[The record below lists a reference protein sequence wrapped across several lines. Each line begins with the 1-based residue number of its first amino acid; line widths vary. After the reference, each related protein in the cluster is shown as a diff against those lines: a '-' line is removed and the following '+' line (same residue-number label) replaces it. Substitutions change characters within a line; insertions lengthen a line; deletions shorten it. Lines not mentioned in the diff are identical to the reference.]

1 MQWGLGWR
9 CSFPPIAADAQPCV
23 LANTATAACHAG
35 SPSQQARLCPCI
47 APAVMPNVR
56 STWSW
61 ACFRKLP
68 IALIFPV
75 LQDCPLFARKFPVET
90 PDIVH
95 RTLINK
101 TNGLRII
108 PYS

>member
-1 MQWGLGWR
+1 MLLQ
-9 CSFPPIAADAQPCV
+9 AAHQFII
-23 LANTATAACHAG
+23 
-35 SPSQQARLCPCI
+35 RL
-47 APAVMPNVR
+47 
-56 STWSW
+56 
-61 ACFRKLP
+61 
-68 IALIFPV
+68 

-95 RTLINK
+95 RTLINT